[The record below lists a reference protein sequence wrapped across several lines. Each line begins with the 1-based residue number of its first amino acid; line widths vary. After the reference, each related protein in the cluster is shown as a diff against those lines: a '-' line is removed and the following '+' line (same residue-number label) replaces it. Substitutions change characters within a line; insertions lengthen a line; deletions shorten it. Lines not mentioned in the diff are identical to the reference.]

1 VTTPPASPESPAPSA
16 IPPEP
21 HRRQRARKIAKWTA
35 LSLVAVLVLAA
46 GGLVAD
52 YYYINSKVTKVGTYI
67 PQGVRPTKAATAL
80 KAENFVLIG
89 SDTRAG
95 KSGKG
100 TGGHNIA
107 GARSDTTIILH
118 ISAQGSGATLVSIPR
133 DSYVQ
138 IPSCEIGS
146 HGQMSSPTMGKFN
159 EAYSIGANAGN
170 QYAPSCTVHTIE
182 SLTGIRVDH
191 FAVVDF
197 AGFER
202 MVEALGGVK
211 MCVAHRLYD
220 PIVDDDGAY
229 HGSGLN
235 LPAGQS
241 VEINGSQALA
251 LMRARYAL
259 DGGGDLPRI
268 KRQQQ
273 FIGAMIRKATS
284 TGLLIHPLELQHFLV
299 AAASSVTTD
308 GFSLGTMRKLASALH
323 NVGAGGVRLLTVPNL
338 TTYPGMPYGDVEWDP
353 SKAPALWQAIRND
366 QPIPG
371 SKPTSSPS
379 PSPTP
384 TGPKLSVSPSSIT
397 VNVLNG
403 TSDSGLAHRVS
414 SALQSQG
421 FQIGT
426 VGDAPTSTNSS
437 TIVKYGSEKVQSSQT
452 VAASIPGSVRRS
464 DPTSANTVTV
474 IIGSNY
480 TKVVPVKITG
490 GTPSSTPT
498 PKISSFSAAK
508 NGCLS

>member
-1 VTTPPASPESPAPSA
+1 VTTPPASPESPSSP
-16 IPPEP
+16 ILPPEP
-21 HRRQRARKIAKWTA
+21 RHRSRARKIVKWTA
-35 LSLVAVLVLAA
+35 LSLVAILVLAA

-52 YYYINSKVTKVGTYI
+52 YYYINGKLTKVGTYI
-67 PQGVRPTKAATAL
+67 PSNERPTKLVT

-100 TGGHNIA
+100 TGGGDIT

-118 ISAQGSGATLVSIPR
+118 ISANGSGATLISIPR

-138 IPSCEIGS
+138 IPACEIGPN
-146 HGQMSSPTMGKFN
+146 GQTSTPTMGKFN
-159 EAYSIGANAGN
+159 EAYSIGADAANK
-170 QYAPSCTVHTIE
+170 YAPSCTVHTIE
-182 SLTGIRVDH
+182 TLTGIKIDH

-202 MVEALGGVK
+202 MVSALGGVR

-220 PIVDDDGAY
+220 PIVGNHTVGF
-229 HGSGLN
+229 HGSGLD
-235 LPAGQS
+235 LQAGPS
-241 VEINGSQALA
+241 VEIDGTQALA

-284 TGLLIHPLELQHFLV
+284 TGLLIHPLELQRFLV

-308 GFSLGTMRKLASALH
+308 GFGLGTMRKLAGALH
-323 NVGAGGVRLLTVPNL
+323 NAGAGGVRILTVPNL
-338 TTYPGMPYGDVEWDP
+338 TSYPGMPYGDVMWDP
-353 SKAPALWQAIRND
+353 SKAPELWNAIRND

-371 SKPTSSPS
+371 TKPTAS

-384 TGPKLSVSPSSIT
+384 SGPRLSVAPSSIT

-403 TSDSGLAHRVS
+403 TGRNQLAHKVAT
-414 SALQSQG
+414 ALQAQG

-426 VGDAPTSTNSS
+426 VGDAPKSTTYPS
-437 TIVKYGSEKVQSSQT
+437 TVVKYGSNKVQSSQT
-452 VAASIPGSVRRS
+452 VAASIPGSIRQA
-464 DPTSANTVTV
+464 DPTSTDTITV
-474 IIGSNY
+474 IVGANY

-490 GTPSSTPT
+490 ATPSSTPS

-508 NGCLS
+508 NSCLR